1 MKTIRIILLFF
12 SCLLPLLAH
21 ATETD
26 GMWIDK
32 AVEAVISNT
41 EINPIDILYNN
52 EQGKQTYTVYTAKG
66 LAWIA
71 KATNEGWKNDDS
83 NDDTKQYY
91 PAKTGFEDAIVQL
104 KPNAGSKIDLSEHYW
119 TPIGKYPNYFF
130 KGTIDGNNC
139 EVIGIKFYV
148 DIADNS
154 ICLGFLGCISN
165 AKVENLGVQIVNDWK
180 FGTSSSGNSHNLA
193 IGGIAGYLD
202 ITSSS
207 ATINNCYV
215 YGDINMNGK
224 DINLSVLNIGGIVGS
239 NGNSNSFTTN
249 CYSMVDINMNN
260 NNTQY
265 ICIGS
270 IIGSNFGIIESCYA
284 TGSIECNNS
293 KSNAEILIGGI
304 TGRNGNQ
311 SIQNSFALNKKIKA
325 ISINSYIDCCA
336 GSICGKKEGSG
347 IVSDNYVSSSAKVQG
362 ENFFNDNADNGAIYD
377 TSIKI
382 QDILNGNN
390 PSAPWDIDT
399 ESGLPYLT
407 SFTGT
412 DQPAKD
418 NKNKYLGLPR
428 LKLEDDLAISDVVN
442 INYDN
447 EDKLWYYF
455 CSDGYKLFNGEI
467 SGELASHGIRIIGG
481 TTINETLPLTITGEV
496 NINANNHNNGLIID
510 NSVNLFI
517 ENGGKLNLNGENALS
532 ISSGATIYISQSE
545 SAKIKQDVNISFTG
559 TDFGIQN
566 NGTVKFQGKTLNCS
580 IEGSNGFMNSSSTCE
595 INEATVTVKSNNE
608 FGCSIANWGAFSIT
622 NNGILNLIHSN
633 KNKLIFSA
641 SNAQISITNGGT
653 LIKSTDAHSIPVPR
667 SLTYSSPS
675 NVTLTVSDEDD
686 VQYASNTKTNEG
698 NELTIQATSTA
709 KEIESFTFSYN
720 GTSETKS
727 VNPGKQVECTYTMP
741 AYDLAISVNLK
752 SEPVPAPDPEPDP
765 DPNPIVYHTV
775 TLPEVEGATTDPV
788 AGNYEVES
796 WDSFRF
802 YLTLLPDY
810 DASQPIVTTD
820 RGDVLSPRT
829 SDGAYV
835 VKYVRSDIAISIDG
849 IVKNPDPVANEII
862 REGLHI
868 SASDN
873 RICIETDRNETAI
886 IYNLMGQRVAS
897 FEVQPGMNY
906 HWLAKGVYIVA
917 VGDSR
922 CKLSNY

>member
-71 KATNEGWKNDDS
+71 MITNEGKIYNTNDA
-83 NDDTKQYY
+83 TITQYY
-91 PAKTGFEDAIVQL
+91 PAKAGFEDAIVQL
-104 KPNAGSKIDLSEHYW
+104 KPNAGSKIDLSAHYW
-119 TPIGKYPNYFF
+119 TPIGNFSNSF

-139 EVIGIKFYV
+139 EVIGIRFYV
-148 DIADNS
+148 DMTDNS
-154 ICLGFLGCISN
+154 IYLGLFGYISN
-165 AKVENLGVQIVNDWK
+165 TKVENLGVQIMDDWK
-180 FGTSSSGNSHNLA
+180 FGTSVPNLA
-193 IGGIAGYLD
+193 YYLSVGGIIGYGD
-202 ITSSS
+202 ASS
-207 ATINNCYV
+207 INNCYV
-215 YGDINMNGK
+215 YGDINMKNK
-224 DINLSVLNIGGIVGS
+224 DLSSLYIGGIIGYCSLS
-239 NGNSNSFTTN
+239 NNSITNS
-249 CYSMVDINMNN
+249 YSMVDITVEENYKK
-260 NNTQY
+260 Y
-265 ICIGS
+265 IGGIIGCNFGTVESCFTTGS
-270 IIGSNFGIIESCYA
+270 IICSDSGSAIM
-284 TGSIECNNS
+284 
-293 KSNAEILIGGI
+293 IGGI
-304 TGRNGNQ
+304 TGANVSQ
-311 SIQNSFALNKKIKA
+311 SIQNCFALNKEIE
-325 ISINSYIDCCA
+325 ITGDGNNQMCYA
-336 GSICGKKEGSG
+336 GSICGYIENSN
-347 IVSDNYVSSSAKVQG
+347 VSNSYASASTQIR
-362 ENFFNDNADNGAIYD
+362 EEYNNNDNNQNGAIYD

-390 PSAPWDIDT
+390 PSAPWNIDT

-428 LKLEDDLAISDVVN
+428 LKLDDDLAISDVVN

-467 SGELASHGIRIIGG
+467 SGELASHGIYIMGG

-496 NINANNHNNGLIID
+496 NINANHNNGLTIYD
-510 NSVNLFI
+510 FVNLII
-517 ENGGKLNLNGENALS
+517 ENGGKLNLNGENALY

-608 FGCSIANWGAFSIT
+608 FGYSIANWGAFSIT

-653 LIKSTDAHSIPVPR
+653 LIKSTDAHSIPAPR

-727 VNPGKQVECTYTMP
+727 INPGKQVECKYTMP

-886 IYNLMGQRVAS
+886 IYNLMGQPVAS
-897 FEVQPGMNY
+897 FEVQPGINY
-906 HWLAKGVYIVA
+906 HWLAKGVYIIA
-917 VGDSR
+917 VGDNR